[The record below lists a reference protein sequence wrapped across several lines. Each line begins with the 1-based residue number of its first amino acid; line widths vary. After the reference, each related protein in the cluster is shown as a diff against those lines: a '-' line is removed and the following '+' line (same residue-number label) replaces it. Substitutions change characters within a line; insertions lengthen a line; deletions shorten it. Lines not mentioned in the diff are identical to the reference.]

1 MQFNVKKCHILRIS
15 RQHAKSIPT
24 YTLGLETLSVVNSFT
39 YLGVTISSDLRWNEH
54 VATVVAK
61 ASRTLN
67 FVRRNLYGC
76 TPDVKAK
83 AYQSLV
89 RPQLEYAVAAWD
101 PYTLKNIQQL
111 ESVQHRAARFV
122 KHDYRYTTSVSGLLK
137 DLGCPPP
144 WLTGVEWPASH
155 CSTRHFTTNL
165 LSNLI
170 HFHVRPELQ
179 DSHPLG

>member
-1 MQFNVKKCHILRIS
+1 M
-15 RQHAKSIPT
+15 
-24 YTLGLETLSVVNSFT
+24 
-39 YLGVTISSDLRWNEH
+39 
-54 VATVVAK
+54 VAK

-101 PYTLKNIQQL
+101 PYTHKNIQQL

-137 DLGCPPP
+137 DLGSPPP
-144 WLTGVEWPASH
+144 
-155 CSTRHFTTNL
+155 
-165 LSNLI
+165 
-170 HFHVRPELQ
+170 
-179 DSHPLG
+179 